1 MNEESG
7 WHAILE
13 NPHTWV
19 YAGFFLF
26 VILVGPK
33 LWRAL
38 AQMLDRRALKIK
50 SDLDEAQKLKDEAQA
65 LLAEYQRKQR
75 DAMRE
80 AEEIIATAKG
90 LAQRQI
96 KEAGTKLEENLARR
110 EKASLEKIAQ
120 AEAQALAE
128 VRREAVD
135 VATAAAAR
143 VIQTQI
149 DSARGSALIDQAIAE
164 VAALMAGKLTG
175 GSVDANS
182 VVGAVDSVMKERG
195 R

>member
-1 MNEESG
+1 MTPEEAG
-7 WHAILE
+7 GLHAILE

-19 YAGFFLF
+19 YLAFFLF
-26 VILVGPK
+26 VVLAGPK
-33 LWRAL
+33 IWKAL
-38 AQMLDRRALKIK
+38 AQMLDRRSLKIK

-80 AEEIIATAKG
+80 AEEIISNAKG

-96 KEAGTKLEENLARR
+96 KDAGKKLEENLARR

-120 AEAQALAE
+120 AEAQALAD

-135 VATAAAAR
+135 VAAAAASR
-143 VIQTQI
+143 IIQSQI
-149 DSARGSALIDQAIAE
+149 DGARGGILIDQAIAE
-164 VAALMAGKLTG
+164 VEKKLH
-175 GSVDANS
+175 
-182 VVGAVDSVMKERG
+182 
-195 R
+195 

>member
-1 MNEESG
+1 MIEEGGSG

-19 YAGFFLF
+19 YVGFFVF
-26 VILVGPK
+26 VILLGPK

-38 AQMLDRRALKIK
+38 AHMLDRRALKIK
-50 SDLDEAQKLKDEAQA
+50 ADLDEAQKLKDEAQA

-80 AEEIIATAKG
+80 AEEIIANAKG

-96 KEAGTKLEENLARR
+96 KDAGKKLEENLARR

-143 VIQTQI
+143 IIQGQI
-149 DSARGSALIDQAIAE
+149 NGTRGSALIDQAIAE
-164 VAALMAGKLTG
+164 VEKKLH
-175 GSVDANS
+175 
-182 VVGAVDSVMKERG
+182 
-195 R
+195 

>member
-1 MNEESG
+1 MIEEAS
-7 WHAILE
+7 ILE

-19 YAGFFLF
+19 YLGFALF
-26 VILVGPK
+26 FVLAGPK
-33 LWRAL
+33 IWRAL
-38 AQMLDRRALKIK
+38 AQMLDRRSLKIK

-80 AEEIIATAKG
+80 AEEIISNAKA

-96 KEAGTKLEENLARR
+96 KDSGRKLEENLARR

-135 VATAAAAR
+135 VAAAAAAH
-143 VIQTQI
+143 II
-149 DSARGSALIDQAIAE
+149 RGQVDGTRGGALIDQAIAE
-164 VAALMAGKLTG
+164 VEKKLH
-175 GSVDANS
+175 
-182 VVGAVDSVMKERG
+182 
-195 R
+195 

>member
-1 MNEESG
+1 MTPEETGG

-19 YAGFFLF
+19 YVSFFLF
-26 VILVGPK
+26 VALAGPK
-33 LWRAL
+33 IWKAL
-38 AQMLDRRALKIK
+38 AQMLDRRSLKIK

-80 AEEIIATAKG
+80 AEEIISNAKG

-96 KEAGTKLEENLARR
+96 KEAGKKLEENLARR

-143 VIQTQI
+143 IIQSQI
-149 DSARGSALIDQAIAE
+149 DGVRGGVLIDQAIAE
-164 VAALMAGKLTG
+164 VERKLH
-175 GSVDANS
+175 
-182 VVGAVDSVMKERG
+182 
-195 R
+195 

>member
-1 MNEESG
+1 MIEEGGSG

-19 YAGFFLF
+19 YLAFFIF
-26 VILVGPK
+26 VALAGPK
-33 LWRAL
+33 IWKAL
-38 AQMLDRRALKIK
+38 AQMLDRRSLKIK

-80 AEEIIATAKG
+80 AEEIIANARG

-96 KEAGTKLEENLARR
+96 KDSAKKLEENLARR
-110 EKASLEKIAQ
+110 EKAALEKIAQ

-135 VATAAAAR
+135 VATAAAAQ
-143 VIQTQI
+143 VIRGQI
-149 DSARGSALIDQAIAE
+149 DGARGGALIDQAIAE
-164 VAALMAGKLTG
+164 VEKKLH
-175 GSVDANS
+175 
-182 VVGAVDSVMKERG
+182 
-195 R
+195 